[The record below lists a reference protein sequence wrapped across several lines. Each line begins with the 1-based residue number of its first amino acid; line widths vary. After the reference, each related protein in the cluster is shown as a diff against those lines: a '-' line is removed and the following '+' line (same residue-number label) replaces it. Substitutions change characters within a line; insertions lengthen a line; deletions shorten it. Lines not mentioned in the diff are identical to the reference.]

1 MSNKGTGK
9 QIPRELGSYFLED
22 VFLSRHGGC
31 DTIFIFPMNPVQ
43 ISFLFLIEIKDFM
56 LKIWGRANSV
66 NVQKAVWATA
76 EIGVAFERVDAGM
89 ALGKNNE
96 DWYLELNPNGK
107 IPLLQHEG
115 FSLWESNVIVRYL
128 CQTFSMGKLCREE
141 VELRFLAEQ
150 WMDWTVSELGPA
162 MHPVFWGLV
171 RTPPEERNQ
180 QAIESGIK
188 ACIMLFTMLDKHL
201 QHSGFVCGSDFT
213 MGDIPAG
220 AMAYRWFNMEID
232 RPVLEA
238 LQEWYEKLLERPA
251 YREHVVMPLT

>member
-1 MSNKGTGK
+1 
-9 QIPRELGSYFLED
+9 
-22 VFLSRHGGC
+22 
-31 DTIFIFPMNPVQ
+31 
-43 ISFLFLIEIKDFM
+43 M

-76 EIGVAFERVDAGM
+76 ETGVAFERVEAGM
-89 ALGKNNE
+89 TFGKNNE

-107 IPLLQHEG
+107 IPLLEHEG

-128 CQTFSMGKLCREE
+128 CQTFSIGKLCPQE

-150 WMDWTVSELGPA
+150 WMDWTISELGPA

-188 ACIMLFTMLDKHL
+188 ACIRLFTMLDQHL

-232 RPVLEA
+232 RPALEA

>member
-1 MSNKGTGK
+1 
-9 QIPRELGSYFLED
+9 
-22 VFLSRHGGC
+22 
-31 DTIFIFPMNPVQ
+31 
-43 ISFLFLIEIKDFM
+43 M

-76 EIGVAFERVDAGM
+76 ETGVAFERVDAGM
-89 ALGKNNE
+89 AFGKNNE

-128 CQTFSMGKLCREE
+128 CQTFSMGKLCPEE

-171 RTPPEERNQ
+171 RTPPEKRNQ

-188 ACIMLFTMLDKHL
+188 ACIIRISPVCTSSLDCHCAEYPDPHR
-201 QHSGFVCGSDFT
+201 Q
-213 MGDIPAG
+213 
-220 AMAYRWFNMEID
+220 
-232 RPVLEA
+232 PVDDT
-238 LQEWYEKLLERPA
+238 LQEYRRQLKER
-251 YREHVVMPLT
+251 RCN

>member
-1 MSNKGTGK
+1 
-9 QIPRELGSYFLED
+9 
-22 VFLSRHGGC
+22 
-31 DTIFIFPMNPVQ
+31 
-43 ISFLFLIEIKDFM
+43 M

-66 NVQKAVWATA
+66 NVQKAVWAAA
-76 EIGVAFERVDAGM
+76 ETGVVFERVDAGM
-89 ALGKNNE
+89 AFGKNNE

-128 CQTFSMGKLCREE
+128 CQTFSMGKLCPEE

-188 ACIMLFTMLDKHL
+188 ACIRLFTMLDKHL
-201 QHSGFVCGSDFT
+201 QQSGFVCGSDFT

-232 RPVLEA
+232 RPALEA